1 MIMFRFRFTK
11 LTYLI
16 ILTYRTFISKSFN
29 WHKLTFSTLY
39 LRMYNITT
47 VFSIHQLFLSLFT
60 YAFILILFLSLFVL
74 CYGWWWWLLFLCS
87 IYILFV
93 LYILFTLFSLF
104 LLFFLFIC
112 FHLTYNIDDLILQW
126 LPYLQKWMIMLTLR
140 ITSST

>member
-1 MIMFRFRFTK
+1 MFRFRFTK

-16 ILTYRTFISKSFN
+16 ILTYRTFVSQSFN

-60 YAFILILFLSLFVL
+60 YAFILILILSLFVL
-74 CYGWWWWLLFLCS
+74 CYSWWLIFLCS

-93 LYILFTLFSLF
+93 RYILFTLFSLF